1 MENKNI
7 LIGAGVVI
15 AGYLL
20 WKKSQKD
27 TLKKREENLSQLS
40 QQDTKT
46 TSESKSVFSDVAI
59 EKYAQKSADEFVSA
73 VDRKINKL
81 TLQPV
86 EKVETTNDSK
96 LDQLNQTL
104 IQFRQEQN
112 ALKIQGL
119 KKLKNNYGNIYLM
132 FKKAIPKFKS
142 VVDFTYAKN
151 LLIKQL
157 DESSLPTKEEQIWM
171 ANNQNLGESFG
182 FDTEGITPQSGKK
195 FAIASIGVQ

>member
-1 MENKNI
+1 MENKKL

-20 WKKSQKD
+20 WKKIQKD

-46 TSESKSVFSDVAI
+46 TSESKSVLSDEAI

-86 EKVETTNDSK
+86 EKFEKTSDSK
-96 LDQLNQTL
+96 LDSLNQTL

-112 ALKIQGL
+112 ALQIQDL
-119 KKLKNNYGNIYLM
+119 KMLKNNYGNIYLM
-132 FKKAIPKFKS
+132 FKKSIPKFKS

-151 LLIKQL
+151 LLIKQI

-171 ANNQNLGESFG
+171 ANNQNLGENFG
-182 FDTEGITPQSGKK
+182 FDTEGIRPQSVKK
-195 FAIASIGVQ
+195 IAIASK